1 MEEEELFK
9 LKDNVGRRTNGYK
22 MTMNKFKLE
31 SVRFLVIRKLSFDE
45 KQNTFK
51 EFFKLS
57 SLSLWFALYD
67 RAVFNSM
74 GFDSVT

>member
-31 SVRFLVIRKLSFDE
+31 SIRFLVIRKLSFDE
-45 KQNTFK
+45 KQNTSK
-51 EFFKLS
+51 EFF
-57 SLSLWFALYD
+57 
-67 RAVFNSM
+67 
-74 GFDSVT
+74 